1 MGRHPRKRLL
11 STAVRPSGFVARHE
25 QALLGAAGIAA
36 FLVSWEAVGRLLP
49 NGRLFVSTP
58 TAVAVAGARMWAS
71 GELPEHLWSSGT
83 DFAVGY
89 LTAVVTAVPLGM
101 LLGWYPRLGFLVN
114 PFLAAMYA
122 TPRVALLPVLV
133 LWLGIGMWSRVAV
146 ILLGAFFPICLN
158 TIAGVK
164 TIDATHLALARS
176 FQARGVLLLRTIVI
190 PSCLPFVLAGLR
202 LGIGRALVG
211 VVVGEFI
218 AASSGL
224 GFLIARAGATFQV
237 EKVLVGIGVIAAF
250 GMVCNETLARVEARL
265 DAWRPRPYPS
275 R

>member
-1 MGRHPRKRLL
+1 M
-11 STAVRPSGFVARHE
+11 
-25 QALLGAAGIAA
+25 
-36 FLVSWEAVGRLLP
+36 
-49 NGRLFVSTP
+49 
-58 TAVAVAGARMWAS
+58 
-71 GELPEHLWSSGT
+71 
-83 DFAVGY
+83 
-89 LTAVVTAVPLGM
+89 PLGL
-101 LLGWYPRLGFLVN
+101 LLGWYPRLGFLMN

-158 TIAGVK
+158 TIAGVR

-176 FQARGVLLLRTIVI
+176 FQARGALLFRTIVL
-190 PSCLPFVLAGLR
+190 PSCLPFILAGLR

-250 GMVCNETLARVEARL
+250 GMICNETLARVEARL